1 MYQDPYKVLGVAPDA
16 SDEEIKKAY
25 RDLAKK
31 YHPDMNPGD
40 AHAAEKMN
48 EINDAYDRIKNGDTA
63 QPAYGQGAAYQPYGT
78 AYKEYG
84 AQDPFGWGAWTA
96 YTDPFRTY
104 SQQSQYQSERS
115 EYVAAKSYI
124 RNGMYK
130 EALTA
135 LSGVPLAERDAKWYY
150 LNAGANMYLG
160 NKIAALESAKRAVE
174 IEPDN
179 EDYRKLLS
187 ELQSGGDFYQTYT
200 TNYRSGLSPDR
211 FLLALCAANMCLGPM
226 CGFRVCCC

>member
-1 MYQDPYKVLGVAPDA
+1 MYQDPYQVLGVAPDA

-40 AHAAEKMN
+40 QRAAEKMN
-48 EINDAYDRIKNGDTA
+48 EINDAYDRIKNGDTGPGSYA
-63 QPAYGQGAAYQPYGT
+63 QGGT
-78 AYKEYG
+78 AYQQYT
-84 AQDPFGWGAWTA
+84 AQDPFWNAWTS
-96 YTDPFRTY
+96 YTDPFGAY
-104 SQQSQYQSERS
+104 SQQSQRQSERS
-115 EYVAAKSYI
+115 EYTAAKNYI

-135 LSGVPLAERDAKWYY
+135 LSGVPMTERDGKWYY
-150 LNAGANMYLG
+150 LHAGANMYLG
-160 NKIAALESAKRAVE
+160 NKIAALDSARKAVE
-174 IEPDN
+174 IDPGN
-179 EDYRKLLS
+179 EEYRRLLT
-187 ELQSGGDFYQTYT
+187 ELQSGGDFYQSYT
-200 TNYRSGLSPDR
+200 TNYRRGLSPDR

>member
-31 YHPDMNPGD
+31 YHPDMNPND
-40 AHAAEKMN
+40 PSAAEKMN
-48 EINDAYDRIKNGDTA
+48 EINDAYDRIKSGDTGA
-63 QPAYGQGAAYQPYGT
+63 PAYQGGT
-78 AYKEYG
+78 AYQQY
-84 AQDPFGWGAWTA
+84 AQDPFWNAWTS
-96 YTDPFRTY
+96 YTDPFGAY

-115 EYVAAKSYI
+115 EYTAAKSYI

-135 LSGVPLAERDAKWYY
+135 LSGVPLAERDGKWYY
-150 LNAGANMYLG
+150 LHAGANMYLG
-160 NKIAALESAKRAVE
+160 NKIAALESAKKAVE
-174 IEPDN
+174 IDPGN
-179 EDYRKLLS
+179 EEYRRLLS

-200 TNYRSGLSPDR
+200 RNYRSGLSPDR

>member
-40 AHAAEKMN
+40 AKAAEKMN
-48 EINDAYDRIKNGDTA
+48 EINDAYDRIKSGDTA
-63 QPAYGQGAAYQPYGT
+63 QPAYQGGT
-78 AYKEYG
+78 AYQQYG
-84 AQDPFGWGAWTA
+84 AQDPFGWGAWTG
-96 YTDPFRTY
+96 YSDPFGGY

-115 EYVAAKSYI
+115 EYIAAKSYI

-135 LSGVPLAERDAKWYY
+135 LSAVPLQERDAKWYY
-150 LNAGANMYLG
+150 LPAGANM
-160 NKIAALESAKRAVE
+160 
-174 IEPDN
+174 
-179 EDYRKLLS
+179 
-187 ELQSGGDFYQTYT
+187 
-200 TNYRSGLSPDR
+200 
-211 FLLALCAANMCLGPM
+211 
-226 CGFRVCCC
+226 

>member
-48 EINDAYDRIKNGDTA
+48 EINDAYDRIKNGETA
-63 QPAYGQGAAYQPYGT
+63 QPAYGQGGT
-78 AYKEYG
+78 AYQQYG
-84 AQDPFGWGAWTA
+84 AQDPFWSAWTG
-96 YTDPFRTY
+96 YTDPFGGY
-104 SQQSQYQSERS
+104 SQQQTQYQSERS

-135 LSGVPLAERDAKWYY
+135 LSGVPLPERDGKWYY
-150 LNAGANMYLG
+150 LHAGANMYLG

-179 EDYRKLLS
+179 EDYRRLLS
-187 ELQSGGDFYQTYT
+187 ERLPRVLLLKTTKKDRKRIVSGLFCRFFQRSRLLPVISGG
-200 TNYRSGLSPDR
+200 
-211 FLLALCAANMCLGPM
+211 
-226 CGFRVCCC
+226 

>member
-31 YHPDMNPGD
+31 YHPDMNPND
-40 AHAAEKMN
+40 PTAAEKMN
-48 EINDAYDRIKNGDTA
+48 EINDAYDRIKSGDTGA
-63 QPAYGQGAAYQPYGT
+63 PAYQGGT
-78 AYKEYG
+78 AYQQYA
-84 AQDPFGWGAWTA
+84 AQDSFWNAWTS
-96 YTDPFRTY
+96 YTDPFGAY

-115 EYVAAKSYI
+115 EYTAAKSYI

-135 LSGVPLAERDAKWYY
+135 LSGVPLSERDGKWYY
-150 LNAGANMYLG
+150 LHAGANMYLG
-160 NKIAALESAKRAVE
+160 NKIAALESAKKAVE
-174 IEPDN
+174 IEPSN
-179 EDYRKLLS
+179 EEYRRLLS
-187 ELQSGGDFYQTYT
+187 ELQSGGDFYQSYT
-200 TNYRSGLSPDR
+200 RNYRSGLSPDR

>member
-1 MYQDPYKVLGVAPDA
+1 MYQDPYKVLGVTPDA

-63 QPAYGQGAAYQPYGT
+63 QPAYGQGGAAYQQYGS
-78 AYKEYG
+78 
-84 AQDPFGWGAWTA
+84 QDPFGWGAWTG
-96 YTDPFRTY
+96 YSDPFRAYY
-104 SQQSQYQSERS
+104 SQQSQRQSERS

-135 LSGVPLAERDAKWYY
+135 LSGVPMTERDGKWYY
-150 LNAGANMYLG
+150 LHAGANMYLG

-179 EDYRKLLS
+179 EDYRRILS
-187 ELQSGGDFYQTYT
+187 ELQSGGDFYQNYS
-200 TNYRSGLSPDR
+200 TNYRGGLSTDR
-211 FLLALCAANMCLGPM
+211 LCMTLCAANLCLNFLGI
-226 CGFRVCCC
+226 RICCC

>member
-63 QPAYGQGAAYQPYGT
+63 QPAYGQGGT
-78 AYKEYG
+78 AYQQYG
-84 AQDPFGWGAWTA
+84 AQDPFWSAWTG
-96 YTDPFRTY
+96 YTDPFGGY
-104 SQQSQYQSERS
+104 SQQQTQYQSERS

-135 LSGVPLAERDAKWYY
+135 LSGVPLPERDGKWYY
-150 LNAGANMYLG
+150 LHAGANMYLG
-160 NKIAALESAKRAVE
+160 KKIAALDAAKRACE

-179 EDYRKLLS
+179 EDYRRLL
-187 ELQSGGDFYQTYT
+187 EQLQSGGDFYN
-200 TNYRSGLSPDR
+200 NYRVNYSSGLRTDR
-211 FLLALCAANMCLGPM
+211 LCLTLCAANLCLGPI
-226 CGFRVCCC
+226 CRTGIICC

>member
-1 MYQDPYKVLGVAPDA
+1 MYQDPYKVLGVTPDA

-40 AHAAEKMN
+40 ARAAEKMN

-63 QPAYGQGAAYQPYGT
+63 QPAYGQGGAAYQQYGS
-78 AYKEYG
+78 
-84 AQDPFGWGAWTA
+84 QDPFGWGAWTG
-96 YTDPFRTY
+96 YSDPFRAYY
-104 SQQSQYQSERS
+104 SQQSQRQSERS

-135 LSGVPLAERDAKWYY
+135 LSGVPMTERDGKWYY
-150 LNAGANMYLG
+150 LHAGANMYLG

-179 EDYRKLLS
+179 EDYRRLLS
-187 ELQSGGDFYQTYT
+187 ELQSGGDFYQNYS
-200 TNYRSGLSPDR
+200 TNYRGGLSTDR
-211 FLLALCAANMCLGPM
+211 LCMTLCAANICLNFL
-226 CGFRVCCC
+226 GFRVFCC

>member
-48 EINDAYDRIKNGDTA
+48 EINDAYDRIKNGDTV
-63 QPAYGQGAAYQPYGT
+63 QPAYGQGGT
-78 AYKEYG
+78 AYQQYG
-84 AQDPFGWGAWTA
+84 AQDPFWSAWTG
-96 YTDPFRTY
+96 YTDPFGGY
-104 SQQSQYQSERS
+104 SQQQTQYQSERS

-135 LSGVPLAERDAKWYY
+135 LSGVPLPERDGKWYY
-150 LNAGANMYLG
+150 LHAGANMYLG

-179 EDYRKLLS
+179 EDYRRLLS
-187 ELQSGGDFYQTYT
+187 ELQSGGDFYQTYR

-211 FLLALCAANMCLGPM
+211 FLLALCAANMCLGPL

>member
-40 AHAAEKMN
+40 AQAAEKMN
-48 EINDAYDRIKNGDTA
+48 EINDAYDRIKSGDVGPSA
-63 QPAYGQGAAYQPYGT
+63 AYGSGAAAYQQYS
-78 AYKEYG
+78 
-84 AQDPFGWGAWTA
+84 AQDPYGWSSWTGWNP
-96 YTDPFRTY
+96 YGDPFGGA
-104 SQQSQYQSERS
+104 QQRQQYERS
-115 EYVAAKSYI
+115 EYTAAKSYI

-135 LSGVPLAERDAKWYY
+135 LSGVPLAERDGKWYY
-150 LNAGANMYLG
+150 LHAGANMYLG
-160 NKIAALESAKRAVE
+160 NKIAALESAKKAVE

-179 EDYRKLLS
+179 EEYRTLLAQ
-187 ELQSGGDFYQTYT
+187 LQSGGDFYRSYA
-200 TNYRSGLSPDR
+200 TNYRSGFAPDR
-211 FLLALCAANMCLGPM
+211 LCMTLCAANMCLNCMGL
-226 CGFRVCCC
+226 RICCI

>member
-40 AHAAEKMN
+40 ERAAQKMN

-63 QPAYGQGAAYQPYGT
+63 QPSYQGGAAYQQ
-78 AYKEYG
+78 YG
-84 AQDPFGWGAWTA
+84 AQDPFGWGAWTSYA
-96 YTDPFRTY
+96 DPFGGY
-104 SQQSQYQSERS
+104 SQQQSQYQAERS

-135 LSGVPLAERDAKWYY
+135 LSGVPMQERDAKWYY
-150 LNAGANMYLG
+150 LHAGANMYLG

-179 EDYRKLLS
+179 EEYRRLLS

-200 TNYRSGLSPDR
+200 RQYRSGLSPDR
-211 FLLALCAANMCLGPM
+211 FLLAMCAANMCLGPL

>member
-63 QPAYGQGAAYQPYGT
+63 QPAYGQGGT
-78 AYKEYG
+78 AYQQYG
-84 AQDPFGWGAWTA
+84 AQDPFWSAWTG
-96 YTDPFRTY
+96 YTDPFGGY
-104 SQQSQYQSERS
+104 SQQQTQYQSERS

-135 LSGVPLAERDAKWYY
+135 LSGVPLPERDGKWYY
-150 LNAGANMYLG
+150 LHAGANMYLG

-179 EDYRKLLS
+179 EDYRRLLS
-187 ELQSGGDFYQTYT
+187 ELQSGGD
-200 TNYRSGLSPDR
+200 
-211 FLLALCAANMCLGPM
+211 LALCAANMCLGPL

>member
-48 EINDAYDRIKNGDTA
+48 EINDAYDRIKSGETA
-63 QPAYGQGAAYQPYGT
+63 QPSYGQGGT
-78 AYKEYG
+78 AYQQYG
-84 AQDPFGWGAWTA
+84 AQDPFWSAWTG
-96 YTDPFRTY
+96 YTDPFGGY
-104 SQQSQYQSERS
+104 SQQQTQYQSERS

-135 LSGVPLAERDAKWYY
+135 LSGVPLPERDGKWYY
-150 LNAGANMYLG
+150 LHAGANM
-160 NKIAALESAKRAVE
+160 
-174 IEPDN
+174 
-179 EDYRKLLS
+179 
-187 ELQSGGDFYQTYT
+187 
-200 TNYRSGLSPDR
+200 
-211 FLLALCAANMCLGPM
+211 
-226 CGFRVCCC
+226 